1 MSEDLSR
8 ALIRAAKRAET
19 SPESVLEEAFVPVGS
34 LLAQLESGDHHVL
47 FGRRG
52 TGKTHL
58 LRHLKQQKS
67 ADGCLA
73 IYIDLRRIGSP
84 EDIYSSGQNDFLA
97 QATVLLV
104 DVVEAIHNAV
114 CDHVLDDR
122 WAARLA
128 LISESLD
135 ALATAATQIK
145 VVGEIEVEH
154 QREDQSRSERSRETG
169 VSLARDISA
178 SHTISRRAERSR
190 RHVERTVNR
199 GRESHHV
206 LLGPLS
212 AAVQSV
218 ADALAPHE
226 LWLLIDEWSA
236 LPIEIQPLMADLLRR
251 TFLAIGG
258 VIVKISAIHGRS
270 TFRDT
275 DSAGYSVGLELGA
288 DTAAS
293 LDLDDVL
300 LFKNDA
306 AATMDFYA
314 QLLFRHVTAMARHI
328 DRSHAGQLRGLETP
342 SAMISELFASPGT
355 FQHLVLGAEGVPRD
369 ALQIAGLAAGAAYGR
384 PIGPAHIT
392 AATRDFYLRDK
403 ERQLPRQAHRVFS
416 NLIEQCARQKSRIIP
431 LRRDGESD
439 EKVIQRLYDARLIHR
454 VRQGISLDPQHPSE
468 TYDIYVIDYGCFLGL
483 VMTGRIRTTQDG
495 LDPGARFAD
504 VNEVEIRGRSFV
516 RMTPGWYRRA
526 PSTVQGYH

>member
-19 SPESVLEEAFVPVGS
+19 SPESVLAEAFVPVGS
-34 LLAQLESGDHHVL
+34 LMAQLESGDHHVL

-58 LRHLKQQKS
+58 LRYLKQQKS

-84 EDIYSSGQNDFLA
+84 EDIYSAGQNDFLA

-114 CDHVLDDR
+114 CDQVLDDR
-122 WAARLA
+122 WDARLA
-128 LISESLD
+128 LISEGLD
-135 ALATAATQIK
+135 ALATAATQIR
-145 VVGEIEVEH
+145 VVGEIEVERH
-154 QREDQSRSERSRETG
+154 REDQSRSERSRETG

-178 SHTISRRAERSR
+178 SHRVSRRAEQSR

-236 LPIEIQPLMADLLRR
+236 LPVEVQPLIADLLRR
-251 TFLAIGG
+251 TFLAIRGI
-258 VIVKISAIHGRS
+258 VVKISAIHGRS
-270 TFRDT
+270 IFRDT
-275 DSAGYSVGLELGA
+275 DSAGRSVGLELGA

-306 AATMDFYA
+306 AATLDFYA
-314 QLLFRHVTAMARHI
+314 QLLFRHVTAMA
-328 DRSHAGQLRGLETP
+328 SHTSPGAGQLRGLGTP
-342 SAMISELFASPGT
+342 NAMIGELFASPGA

-454 VRQGISLDPQHPSE
+454 VRQGVSLDPLHPSE

-483 VMTGRIRTTQDG
+483 VMTGRVRTTEDG

-516 RMTPGWYRRA
+516 RMTPGWYRRTPTTA
-526 PSTVQGYH
+526 HGPR